1 MPILIIQ
8 FLEELAFYKKYLNR
22 GDLKSWLK
30 ARGHIQSGVDED
42 TEFVKPGEERRLR
55 GSPHCPLQ
63 LPENGKWRG
72 AHLVLGHV
80 GVPQSC
86 TSN

>member
-8 FLEELAFYKKYLNR
+8 FLEELAFYEKYLNR

-30 ARGHIQSGVDED
+30 ARGLIQSGVDED

-55 GSPHCPLQ
+55 G
-63 LPENGKWRG
+63 
-72 AHLVLGHV
+72 HLTALYNFLRTASGEVLI
-80 GVPQSC
+80 
-86 TSN
+86 

>member
-8 FLEELAFYKKYLNR
+8 FLEELAFYEKYLNR

-55 GSPHCPLQ
+55 D
-63 LPENGKWRG
+63 
-72 AHLVLGHV
+72 HLTALYNFLRMASGEVLI
-80 GVPQSC
+80 
-86 TSN
+86 